1 MLMQLR
7 LAFGYIETL
16 MPPFR
21 LDVEKL
27 PSSTEALTIYTA
39 SGKLSIE
46 TVNEFLPRLRAESAQ
61 RVILDLNGV
70 SFLDSA
76 GVGALVSIFVS
87 RRSQG
92 KEFGL
97 ASLQAQAQA
106 VVTVAGLQNLLP
118 IYKSVEEAS
127 AKKA

>member
-1 MLMQLR
+1 M
-7 LAFGYIETL
+7 L

-27 PSSTEALTIYTA
+27 PSSTEALTIYKA
-39 SGKLSIE
+39 NGKLSIE
-46 TVNEFLPRLRAESAQ
+46 TVNEFLPKLRAEAAQ

-70 SFLDSA
+70 TFLDSA
-76 GVGALVSIFVS
+76 GVGALVSLFVS
-87 RRSQG
+87 RRNQA

-97 ASLQAQAQA
+97 AALQPQAAA

-118 IYKSVEEAS
+118 IYKTVEDA

>member
-1 MLMQLR
+1 MQPR
-7 LAFGYIETL
+7 LAFGYIQML

-61 RVILDLNGV
+61 SVILDLNGV

-97 ASLQAQAQA
+97 AALQAQAQA

-118 IYKSVEEAS
+118 IYKSVEDAS
-127 AKKA
+127 AKKT

>member
-1 MLMQLR
+1 
-7 LAFGYIETL
+7 

-21 LDVEKL
+21 LDIEKL

-39 SGKLSIE
+39 NGKLSIE
-46 TVNEFLPRLRAESAQ
+46 TVNEFLPKLRAEGAQ
-61 RVILDLNGV
+61 RVILDLAGV

-76 GVGALVSIFVS
+76 GVGARVSLFVS
-87 RRSQG
+87 RRNQG

-97 ASLQAQAQA
+97 AALAPQSQA

-118 IYKSVEEAS
+118 IYKTVENAAAA

>member
-1 MLMQLR
+1 
-7 LAFGYIETL
+7 

-46 TVNEFLPRLRAESAQ
+46 TVNEFLPKLRADPAQ
-61 RVILDLNGV
+61 RVVLDLNGV
-70 SFLDSA
+70 SFIDSA
-76 GVGALVSIFVS
+76 GVGALVSLFVS
-87 RRSQG
+87 RRNQG

-97 ASLQAQAQA
+97 AALQPQGVA

-118 IYKSVEEAS
+118 IYKTVEEAS
-127 AKKA
+127 GKKA

>member
-1 MLMQLR
+1 MQPR
-7 LAFGYIETL
+7 LAFGYIEML

-70 SFLDSA
+70 TFLDSA

-97 ASLQAQAQA
+97 AALQTQAQA

-118 IYKSVEEAS
+118 IYKTIEDAS

>member
-1 MLMQLR
+1 
-7 LAFGYIETL
+7 

-39 SGKLSIE
+39 NGKLSIE
-46 TVNEFLPRLRAESAQ
+46 TVNEFLPKLRAEAAQ

-76 GVGALVSIFVS
+76 VS
-87 RRSQG
+87 RRNQG

-97 ASLQAQAQA
+97 AALPPQAIA

-118 IYKSVEEAS
+118 IYKSVEDATT
-127 AKKA
+127 KKA

>member
-1 MLMQLR
+1 MLMQAQWGFR
-7 LAFGYIETL
+7 YIQTL

-39 SGKLSIE
+39 NGKLSIE
-46 TVNEFLPRLRAESAQ
+46 TVNEFLPKIRAEASQ
-61 RVILDLNGV
+61 RVILDLSGV

-76 GVGALVSIFVS
+76 GVGALVSLFVS
-87 RRSQG
+87 RRNQG

-97 ASLQAQAQA
+97 AALQAQASA

-118 IYKSVEEAS
+118 IYKTVEDAA

>member
-1 MLMQLR
+1 MQAR
-7 LAFGYIETL
+7 WGFRYIQTL

-39 SGKLSIE
+39 NGKLSIE
-46 TVNEFLPRLRAESAQ
+46 TVNEFLPKIRAEVAQ
-61 RVILDLNGV
+61 RVILDLSGV

-76 GVGALVSIFVS
+76 GVGALVSLFVS
-87 RRSQG
+87 RRNQG

-97 ASLQAQAQA
+97 AALQSQASA

-118 IYKSVEEAS
+118 IYKTVEDAA

>member
-1 MLMQLR
+1 
-7 LAFGYIETL
+7 
-16 MPPFR
+16 MPTFR
-21 LDVEKL
+21 LDVVKL

-46 TVNEFLPRLRAESAQ
+46 TVNEFLPRLRADAAQ
-61 RVILDLNGV
+61 RMILDLNGV

-76 GVGALVSIFVS
+76 GVGALVSLFVS
-87 RRSQG
+87 RRNQS

-97 ASLQAQAQA
+97 AALQPQAVA

-118 IYKSVEEAS
+118 VYKTVEDAI
-127 AKKA
+127 AKKV